1 MDLLAGA
8 KVLAVA
14 AHPDDETLGCGGTL
28 AYARRPGATC
38 KVLLPLRRGDPR
50 GVRHWP
56 AIVEHFA
63 EACGILGAE
72 PLVPADAVLDLW
84 ADSHVEEIRALVEP
98 AVEWADVVLAH
109 HPGDVHQAHRAVA
122 RAVEIATRP
131 FRRRRQVA
139 LFEVASSTDQAFR
152 HTFSPNLFVAL
163 EERDVEAKRRPMA
176 VYRTEQAPGRTPED
190 VVLQARL
197 RGGQIGQAYAE
208 AFAVARWF
216 VGC

>member
-1 MDLLAGA
+1 VWSLAGA
-8 KVLAVA
+8 KVLVVA

-28 AYARRPGATC
+28 ALARRQGATC

-50 GVRHWP
+50 GVEHWP
-56 AIVEHFA
+56 AIRDHFA
-63 EACGILGAE
+63 QACAILGAE
-72 PLVPADAVLDLW
+72 PLMPEEAVVDLW
-84 ADSHVEEIRALVEP
+84 ADSRVEEVRALVEP
-98 AVEWADVVLAH
+98 AVAWADIVLAH

-139 LFEVASSTDQAFR
+139 LFEVASSTDQGFMPSFA
-152 HTFSPNLFVAL
+152 PNLFVTL
-163 EERDVEAKRRPMA
+163 EEGDVAAKRRAMA

-190 VVLQARL
+190 VLLQARH
-197 RGGQIGQAYAE
+197 RGAQIGQAFAE
-208 AFAVARWF
+208 AFVVARWF

>member
-1 MDLLAGA
+1 MDLAGA
-8 KVLAVA
+8 KVLVVA

-28 AYARRPGATC
+28 AYARRRGAAC
-38 KVLLPLRRGDPR
+38 KVILPLRRGDPR

-56 AIVEHFA
+56 SIIGHFA
-63 EACGILGAE
+63 QACEILGAE
-72 PLVPADAVLDLW
+72 PLVPADAVVDLW
-84 ADSHVEEIRALVEP
+84 ADTQIEQIRALVEP
-98 AVEWADVVLAH
+98 AVDWADIVLAH

-122 RAVEIATRP
+122 RAVEITTRP

-139 LFEVASSTDQAFR
+139 LFEVASSTDQGFQY
-152 HTFSPNLFVAL
+152 TFAPNLFVSL
-163 EERDVEAKRRPMA
+163 EERDVEAKGQAMA

-190 VVLQARL
+190 VIIQSRH

-208 AFAVARWF
+208 AFVITRWF